1 MGKIGDITLNL
12 LPLEQ
17 HPKNTGLTKQ
27 ANLLDILTTF
37 TTSSLVLSPVSGR
50 TLEVQ
55 NISETPDSESTS
67 IPIPRQI
74 FIPAKQSPTK
84 KVIYCYL
91 YDGQRA
97 FTLQNIADYTGIKY
111 ETVRKTFQRLSNKI
125 NLFLKTTIIQPEIDY
140 IRVNPRQ
147 LFAWDKLSHAQKKIT
162 KDMILVF
169 ATGFFFILSAMRSE
183 LKDALLNVS
192 LRFFLQYSK
201 RQQQFNTFLPLFS
214 ADEAPLQ
221 LPELNQDIKTNTSTS
236 TVDQDR
242 LGTKENSFDISSI
255 PGSKHKKRVAI
266 TGHLVDSLAESMI
279 VCLLDRLHID
289 FQVGMYFY
297 EHRMN
302 LDFYLKDHDIYLEY
316 WGVQNNSGYD
326 QRRKEKEAKIK
337 ELGLQVLSIEAD
349 EVNNAPKLEKRLKK
363 ALRLE
368 SSEKLGI
375 RD

>member
-67 IPIPRQI
+67 IPIPRKT

-183 LKDALLNVS
+183 LKDAMLNVS

-201 RQQQFNTFLPLFS
+201 RQQQFNTFLPLLS
-214 ADEAPLQ
+214 VDEAPLQ
-221 LPELNQDIKTNTSTS
+221 LPELNQDTKTSTSTS

-242 LGTKENSFDISSI
+242 LGTKDNSSDISSI

-297 EHRMN
+297 EQRMN

-316 WGVQNNSGYD
+316 WGIQNNSGYD

-349 EVNNAPKLEKRLKK
+349 EVNDAPKLEKRLQL
-363 ALRLE
+363 ALGVA
-368 SSEKLGI
+368 SSEELRRK
-375 RD
+375 

>member
-91 YDGQRA
+91 YDRQRT

-125 NLFLKTTIIQPEIDY
+125 NLFLKTTIIQPDLDY
-140 IRVNPRQ
+140 VRVNPRQ

-183 LKDALLNVS
+183 LKDAMLNVS

-201 RQQQFNTFLPLFS
+201 RQQQFNTFLPLLS
-214 ADEAPLQ
+214 SDEAPLQ
-221 LPELNQDIKTNTSTS
+221 LPELNQDMKTSTSTS

-242 LGTKENSFDISSI
+242 LGTKENSSDISSI
-255 PGSKHKKRVAI
+255 PESKHKKRVAI

-337 ELGLQVLSIEAD
+337 ELGLRVLSIEAD
-349 EVNNAPKLEKRLKK
+349 EVNNAPKLEKRLQL
-363 ALRLE
+363 ALGVA
-368 SSEKLGI
+368 SSEELRRK
-375 RD
+375 